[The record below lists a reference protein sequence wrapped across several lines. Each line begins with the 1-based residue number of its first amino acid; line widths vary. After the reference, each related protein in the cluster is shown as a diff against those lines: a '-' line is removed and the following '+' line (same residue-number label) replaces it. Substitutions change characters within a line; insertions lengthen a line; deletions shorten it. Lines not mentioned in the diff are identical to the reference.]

1 MNSHMIDSVKQR
13 KSPTELMQSQGSS
26 PSSTHCPF
34 NAKLNCQK
42 FLEANPSSSVPS
54 PYIDSGSPIST
65 SPGKMPSFLPKKFC
79 PESEPNSP
87 FSQVSH
93 PQHPERMYSRS
104 STFCTDLYLS
114 SSTSSETTRQLG
126 ILPFLP
132 HPPKCDQLTSA
143 VHSSNSSVLLS
154 DDINDRCNETEFSDD
169 IMKDFLNLSGDASDG
184 SFHGEN
190 HTRESLAYSEQM
202 DLQILSEQLGINITD
217 NGESPCLDEIYERP
231 QESSVSLSEYKS
243 NQIHQ
248 QLVSTTRIQLHS
260 HPPVPGPSAANK
272 PRMRWTPELHEC
284 FLDAVGKLD
293 GPEKATPKSVLNL
306 MGVEGLTIY
315 HVKSHLQKYR
325 LAKYLPEK
333 KDDKKTSCSEERKE
347 SLTSNNTDAGI
358 KRGMQV
364 TEALR
369 LQMEVQKQ
377 LHEQLEVQRALQ
389 LRIEEHARY
398 LQKILEEQ
406 QKASST
412 LMSSCNSLS
421 SAERRPSSEGQL
433 GSPPQPANTSP
444 DQAESKVDSVSSPPQ
459 PKHNVTDSDDEPKLE
474 VERKRQRVEAEPE
487 ATT

>member
-26 PSSTHCPF
+26 PSSTSCAF

-190 HTRESLAYSEQM
+190 HARESLVYSEQM

-217 NGESPCLDEIYERP
+217 NGESPCLD
-231 QESSVSLSEYKS
+231 
-243 NQIHQ
+243 IHQ

-260 HPPVPGPSAANK
+260 HPPAPGPCAANK

-347 SLTSNNTDAGI
+347 SLTSNKTDAGI

-364 TEALR
+364 TEALK

-412 LMSSCNSLS
+412 FMSSCNSLS
-421 SAERRPSSEGQL
+421 SAERQPSSEVQL

-444 DQAESKVDSVSSPPQ
+444 DQAESKVDSVSSPPR
-459 PKHNVTDSDDEPKLE
+459 PKHNVADSDDEPKLE